1 MNSRRFQIGYRI
13 DDVGAS
19 GISRVE
25 LFITQSDGK
34 KWYKYGEDADRT
46 SPFEVEVP
54 SDGRYGFMLRAHS
67 GLGLASLPP
76 QPGDNPA
83 ISVIVDKTPPIV
95 ELLPVQQGRGD
106 QLHKLS
112 IRWKVT
118 DDYPTEKPI
127 ALSYSTD
134 PNGPWEPITGWISDS
149 GSFLWTTGPGMPS
162 KLYIRLTARDAAGNM
177 TRTASTDPVI
187 VDFSKPAARIVDVEP
202 IESFRIR

>member
-1 MNSRRFQIGYRI
+1 MNSRKFQIGYRI

-19 GISRVE
+19 GISLVE

-34 KWYKYGEDADRT
+34 KWYKYGEDADRI

-67 GLGLASLPP
+67 GMGLAALPP
-76 QPGDNPA
+76 QPGDKPA
-83 ISVIVDKTPPIV
+83 ISVIVDKTPPKV
-95 ELLPVQQGRGD
+95 ELLPVQQGRGE

-118 DDYPTEKPI
+118 DNYPTEKPI

-134 PNGPWEPITGWISDS
+134 PSGP
-149 GSFLWTTGPGMPS
+149 
-162 KLYIRLTARDAAGNM
+162 
-177 TRTASTDPVI
+177 
-187 VDFSKPAARIVDVEP
+187 
-202 IESFRIR
+202 